1 MDGYMY
7 KKNYLI
13 IILLKIYFILCKS
26 YRKKESLVILRIVV
40 SPSLTSL
47 FILLFFS
54 KMGNCIPS
62 MVSSKEPVIFPM
74 SKQTMNEPES
84 KNVLN
89 TLKINGVVYHVPE
102 LTGKIERVKLIYV

>member
-1 MDGYMY
+1 M
-7 KKNYLI
+7 I
-13 IILLKIYFILCKS
+13 
-26 YRKKESLVILRIVV
+26 RIVV

-47 FILLFFS
+47 FILFFFS

-62 MVSSKEPVIFPM
+62 MVSSREPVIFPM
-74 SKQTMNEPES
+74 SEQTMNEPES

>member
-1 MDGYMY
+1 M
-7 KKNYLI
+7 
-13 IILLKIYFILCKS
+13 
-26 YRKKESLVILRIVV
+26 LRIVV

-47 FILLFFS
+47 FILFFFS
-54 KMGNCIPS
+54 EMGNCIS

-74 SKQTMNEPES
+74 SEKTMNEPES